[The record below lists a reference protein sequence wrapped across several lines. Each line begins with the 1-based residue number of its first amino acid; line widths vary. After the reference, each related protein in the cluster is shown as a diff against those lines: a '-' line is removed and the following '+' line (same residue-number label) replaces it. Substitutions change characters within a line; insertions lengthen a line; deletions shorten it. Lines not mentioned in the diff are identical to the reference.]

1 MPALFASHGLLHAP
15 SHIRPWTCF
24 KKCKLTRAAQG
35 TLHCK
40 QRWSVPVSIRE
51 GEPQEDDFDGLS
63 KEEDWTVPGG
73 AFDSLSSNTQ
83 LGKAVQQACD
93 ELDTLVTLER
103 QSLTDAQDMLKKLGY
118 KGNILQADTPQEQSQ
133 AAAQIQ
139 QILEATDRDRPVQ
152 E

>member
-1 MPALFASHGLLHAP
+1 M
-15 SHIRPWTCF
+15 
-24 KKCKLTRAAQG
+24 Q
-35 TLHCK
+35 
-40 QRWSVPVSIRE
+40 
-51 GEPQEDDFDGLS
+51 
-63 KEEDWTVPGG
+63 VPGG

-93 ELDTLVTLER
+93 ELDTLVTLVRQTTEAFLPGIVTFYLTQDLCLCLHAMHFPIVAAGRYKALGCMSVQER

-139 QILEATDRDRPVQ
+139 QILDSTERERPSQ